1 MSKRILIDPQAF
13 TAERGQIQG
22 KVRLQDLDER
32 VHSADFTDLSSEV
45 AYKLQGGKDK
55 WQRPFL
61 RLSLSGSLSLQCQRC
76 MEAVM
81 FPLDESADIVLFGDE
96 AMLDEAM
103 CADEELEGMVAGS
116 ELDVSSLLEDQIL
129 MSLPYS
135 PMHEDCGG
143 TVAGSA
149 SDKPNPFAVLAGL
162 EKSD

>member
-1 MSKRILIDPQAF
+1 
-13 TAERGQIQG
+13 
-22 KVRLQDLDER
+22 
-32 VHSADFTDLSSEV
+32 
-45 AYKLQGGKDK
+45 
-55 WQRPFL
+55 
-61 RLSLSGSLSLQCQRC
+61 

-162 EKSD
+162 KKSD